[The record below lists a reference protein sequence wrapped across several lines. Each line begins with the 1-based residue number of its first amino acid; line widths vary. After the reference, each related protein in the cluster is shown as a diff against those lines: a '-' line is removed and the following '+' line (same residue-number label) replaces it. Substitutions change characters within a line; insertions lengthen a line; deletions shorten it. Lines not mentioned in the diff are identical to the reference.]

1 MVPDVPA
8 YYPQGWDHERLLNVG
23 VSNDLDSLTQDQWAV
38 FREGLRA
45 DKGEQGVE
53 EFFDEMWKREKLAK
67 GIKDPASEPPFMELM
82 RLREQ
87 RVGPSA
93 RWDPWGFVV
102 FKSPEIQDQARWQ
115 ACRERF
121 DKILQDYTD
130 QYREYP
136 GVDECLSRM
145 KFRWIE
151 DIGDADASMASIAQA
166 HATLELP
173 PGLDH
178 SLSLYITPASMDSI
192 LNSPLPSSARRK
204 WRQEIPFV
212 VAVSAQAATEPSM
225 EDVEDDVAGAGWR
238 GYFNV
243 AVESLLDSFFS
254 TVARDARTPFEL
266 GGHVSG
272 EDIYCDHTRRG
283 IHKAGVGYWDKRGGG
298 RPSWQVALTL

>member
-1 MVPDVPA
+1 MT
-8 YYPQGWDHERLLNVG
+8 YNR
-23 VSNDLDSLTQDQWAV
+23 
-38 FREGLRA
+38 
-45 DKGEQGVE
+45 
-53 EFFDEMWKREKLAK
+53 
-67 GIKDPASEPPFMELM
+67 
-82 RLREQ
+82 
-87 RVGPSA
+87 
-93 RWDPWGFVV
+93 
-102 FKSPEIQDQARWQ
+102 
-115 ACRERF
+115 
-121 DKILQDYTD
+121 
-130 QYREYP
+130 
-136 GVDECLSRM
+136 
-145 KFRWIE
+145 
-151 DIGDADASMASIAQA
+151 A